1 MKFMADLPDLKQTSL
16 LFAGEVAALDP
27 EVHTRHGSTTQ
38 VVSYKN
44 IVILMGPKSYFKDP
58 FDIFHPVDKNKH
70 GLDPDLFKI
79 GTKLII
85 GTESLYFANYV
96 HRFNLETKELIH
108 QALQK
113 FIQNFVNSY
122 LKDHNF
128 DIGLVT
134 DDDKAYLDGDELTL
148 RQIAERA
155 TDQLQDKTGDI
166 PESHDV
172 LACVQEYRK
181 RKKDSDTSSPWTF
194 IFQLGASP
202 TNTLWAYRPQPPGSL
217 RSWQWNGA
225 TQGAAGFQYGQL
237 GWTHTFM
244 VTGSIGAS
252 SGIFQN
258 ALGAYQLSLAGMLGN
273 PIDASGASKTWTYL
287 VGSVFGQI
295 GVGGNN
301 YAYGVSKVVRIG
313 FLAQAS
319 AGGQLALN
327 IGSVQVIGQGAL
339 LYSLPYDKSTTNVG
353 RLDSTFGAALWGG
366 VQVGF

>member
-1 MKFMADLPDLKQTSL
+1 MADLPDLEKTSL
-16 LFAGEVAALDP
+16 LFVGEVSALDP
-27 EVHTRHGSTTQ
+27 EIHTTHGRTSQTVT
-38 VVSYKN
+38 YKN
-44 IVILMGPKSYFKDP
+44 ILVLMGPKSVFKDP
-58 FDIFHPVDKNKH
+58 LDIFHSLDKSKS

-85 GTESLYFANYV
+85 GTESLFFANYV
-96 HRFNLETKELIH
+96 QRFSLETKELIH
-108 QALQK
+108 QALQR
-113 FIQNFVNSY
+113 FVHNRVDSY

-134 DDDKAYLDGDELTL
+134 DDDKAYLDGSQLTL
-148 RQIAERA
+148 REIAERA
-155 TDQLQDKTGDI
+155 TKQIQDTTGDI
-166 PESHDV
+166 IESRDV
-172 LACVQEYRK
+172 LAYVQEYQK
-181 RKKDSDTSSPWTF
+181 RTKDNDTSSPWTF

-202 TNTLWAYRPQPPGSL
+202 SNTLWAYRPQPPGSL

-237 GWTHTFM
+237 GWTHTFLI
-244 VTGSIGAS
+244 TGSIGAS

-295 GVGGNN
+295 GIGVNN

-313 FLAQAS
+313 FLAQAQ

-353 RLDSTFGAALWGG
+353 RLDSTIGAALWAG